1 MDERSL
7 AKSSSLS
14 DDGSELE
21 AAASDIDAADEAKF
35 LLMYSSDSSLDSFT
49 FSALIWNDQ
58 WLYRSWLCNLLERTL
73 YSIDFQD
80 HDLYMKGGAL
90 IGRLVR
96 FGKLGRN
103 YLAED

>member
-14 DDGSELE
+14 DDGFELE

-49 FSALIWNDQ
+49 FSALIWKYQ
-58 WLYRSWLCNLLERTL
+58 RLYL
-73 YSIDFQD
+73 Q
-80 HDLYMKGGAL
+80 YMTIKDSKHSL
-90 IGRLVR
+90 PNQ
-96 FGKLGRN
+96 FS
-103 YLAED
+103 

>member
-58 WLYRSWLCNLLERTL
+58 WLYRSWL
-73 YSIDFQD
+73 
-80 HDLYMKGGAL
+80 
-90 IGRLVR
+90 
-96 FGKLGRN
+96 
-103 YLAED
+103 